1 MEDYYVRTVKLPGS
15 VRGITIPN
23 DDGTFSVFINSDLSE
38 ECTDKTV
45 DHELNHIKK
54 DHFYDD
60 TKTIE
65 AVEAE
70 ADDFI

>member
-1 MEDYYVRTVKLPGS
+1 MDDCFVRTIKLPGS
-15 VRGITIPN
+15 IKGITCPHS
-23 DDGTFSVFINSDLSE
+23 DGTFSVYINSDLSKA
-38 ECTDKTV
+38 CTDKTLK
-45 DHELNHIKK
+45 HELNHVKK

-65 AVEAE
+65 AVESE

>member
-1 MEDYYVRTVKLPGS
+1 MDDCFVRTIKLPGS

-23 DDGTFSVFINSDLSE
+23 DDGTFNVFINSSLSS
-38 ECTDKTV
+38 ECSSDTLK
-45 DHELNHIKK
+45 HELNHIKK

-65 AVEAE
+65 AVETE

>member
-1 MEDYYVRTVKLPGS
+1 MEDYFVRTIKLPGS
-15 VRGITIPN
+15 IKGITCPHN
-23 DDGTFSVFINSDLSE
+23 DGTFSVYINKDLSRE
-38 ECTDKTV
+38 STDKTLK
-45 DHELNHIKK
+45 HELMHIQK

-65 AVEAE
+65 VVESE